1 MDAATEVIVLD
12 DSSDASSEG
21 EMTRASASTT
31 PPASPAMKWR
41 RAQSVGYADAVEAA
55 LAMAASLE
63 TKEPSASRKTTKKK
77 EKKVAPAPPL
87 LPTKAKKLQSKQ
99 HNDRRPLQAVKNRE
113 KTVHRRS
120 GRERQRSVQ
129 SSRSRKR
136 SNSLSSSSDSD
147 SSSSS
152 SSESR
157 RRPRFVVAG
166 GGDRPSTASSG
177 KSGLSARRRS
187 SASASGRHQV
197 EGRRRASA
205 GAQPRVKSKQPAEV
219 VDLLSSSSSSESSVR
234 CRSRSSSVSS
244 LTSSDNESVTR
255 TPVKTA
261 KKRLVLN
268 ERVSKPRPDTISGSK
283 SAETVGSLCPKQS
296 TGNPMPAGKRKRVLP
311 QMRREISG
319 GVKKRDR
326 DPGDQLT
333 KQKSGKKKPVGSG
346 ARSQDSVSKLS
357 TATQNAPVS
366 LLSSSSSDS
375 SDSSSPPSSPR
386 PVPARKS
393 VTTPSTAPQ
402 STGQAR
408 EGETDAF
415 GRYHCRKSVPG
426 GANSPPG
433 KAKSVSP
440 SSAPAVSAN
449 SLSSPS
455 PSPSPR
461 KKRRVLTYFDTD
473 HVALDD
479 LQAQERELAWIRS
492 QRKQTQTQNRSRSTK
507 TAVQKRKTSQEV
519 IYMDD
524 HSDASSA
531 VNSEERAHGDGQPKQ
546 SKTKVKLSAT
556 ADRTPLDSCNAMLHA
571 TSYRGVY
578 FDEAPPNILP
588 SRGQTCSVPFE
599 LDCDHPLTFYDE
611 TDTLASHCS
620 ILESFGKPTQCI
632 SSVFPSE
639 VAKPQSDV
647 TRAVSSLVMAHL
659 PIIRRCHRKKVQA
672 MLSEARKKIAAYQ
685 AALKKHKQTPR
696 GQNVMTSHLLPRST
710 AEKHVIRQLKAVQ
723 HTCSQNAG
731 SVSFQIGRGD
741 AFVQERTV
749 SSLIQINCIEET
761 RPLRKYT
768 TSIGLRAN
776 YRVEDD
782 PILRYT
788 VSTRPSETD
797 GGDELAKKYGL
808 QIGSVADEEVA
819 EFMLRLV
826 VGRLGDSEQVFHAL
840 KSELGFSQAYT
851 AYCELKKLHDSRQ
864 RARTRLDRIEKLRG
878 NGEHSSDPD
887 VAAIVKLLEQSSFSK
902 ASRSKTLS
910 RRLQPPICNLESSI
924 VDSLVD
930 GATAGMVAL
939 GLRASDSYN
948 ELVDVY
954 YGSFC
959 RMCYR
964 YACHEHGGDHPL
976 PARRVDPVYPRAQLT
991 AASCDR
997 SGAASSDEDVICL
1010 GSEVTGEARHFDTA
1024 ARVRREAAVPSVSK
1038 VQQVGVESDMDMS
1051 DGGSGP
1057 QQRRRQRK
1065 TMADPSEYLDAS
1077 HVSLV
1082 AEKMHSFLSVGSACG
1097 KLCWKNDG
1105 RIHVSAQRTTL
1116 SAAEL
1121 GVIRKLR
1128 ETMGD
1133 NSCLLSAIVGSAYC
1147 IEVHELIKKEQAN
1160 VERGGVADG
1169 VGRSEGRRVRNW
1181 KRGRRSGGSNH
1192 ELLQRT
1198 RNQRLQDR
1206 GTENHEYQPCMHEG
1220 MCDSTGCSC
1229 MKRDHMCEKACACS
1243 RDCPNRFE
1251 GCSCSPGECRTSKC
1265 PCFAALRECAPDT
1278 CISCGASEVA
1288 VSVATDNSRCA
1299 ISMCGNVNVT
1309 RSKHKRLG
1317 MRFSPIH
1324 GYGMY
1329 AREAISA
1336 TEYVYEYTGAMVSQD
1351 EAERR
1356 GLIYDTRDTSYLFDL
1371 NEDAVLD
1378 ALRCG
1383 SKSKFI
1389 NHDGE
1394 VPNCTAKVVSVCGVH
1409 HITIW
1414 ALRNIAVG
1422 EELVFDYGYKRSVG
1436 PDWSQRRAASKDS
1449 KDFS

>member
-63 TKEPSASRKTTKKK
+63 TKEPSASRNTTKKK
-77 EKKVAPAPPL
+77 EKKAAPAPPL
-87 LPTKAKKLQSKQ
+87 LPTKAKKLQ
-99 HNDRRPLQAVKNRE
+99 
-113 KTVHRRS
+113 
-120 GRERQRSVQ
+120 
-129 SSRSRKR
+129 
-136 SNSLSSSSDSD
+136 
-147 SSSSS
+147 
-152 SSESR
+152 
-157 RRPRFVVAG
+157 
-166 GGDRPSTASSG
+166 
-177 KSGLSARRRS
+177 
-187 SASASGRHQV
+187 
-197 EGRRRASA
+197 
-205 GAQPRVKSKQPAEV
+205 
-219 VDLLSSSSSSESSVR
+219 
-234 CRSRSSSVSS
+234 
-244 LTSSDNESVTR
+244 
-255 TPVKTA
+255 
-261 KKRLVLN
+261 
-268 ERVSKPRPDTISGSK
+268 
-283 SAETVGSLCPKQS
+283 
-296 TGNPMPAGKRKRVLP
+296 
-311 QMRREISG
+311 
-319 GVKKRDR
+319 
-326 DPGDQLT
+326 
-333 KQKSGKKKPVGSG
+333 
-346 ARSQDSVSKLS
+346 
-357 TATQNAPVS
+357 
-366 LLSSSSSDS
+366 
-375 SDSSSPPSSPR
+375 
-386 PVPARKS
+386 
-393 VTTPSTAPQ
+393 
-402 STGQAR
+402 
-408 EGETDAF
+408 
-415 GRYHCRKSVPG
+415 
-426 GANSPPG
+426 
-433 KAKSVSP
+433 
-440 SSAPAVSAN
+440 
-449 SLSSPS
+449 
-455 PSPSPR
+455 
-461 KKRRVLTYFDTD
+461 KKRRALTYFDTD

-492 QRKQTQTQNRSRSTK
+492 QRKQTQTQNQSRSTK
-507 TAVQKRKTSQEV
+507 TAAQKRKTSQEV

-556 ADRTPLDSCNAMLHA
+556 ADRTPLDSCNAMLHP

-599 LDCDHPLTFYDE
+599 LECDHPLTFYDE

-659 PIIRRCHRKKVQA
+659 LIIRRCHRKKVQA
-672 MLSEARKKIAAYQ
+672 MLSEARKKIGAYQ

-710 AEKHVIRQLKAVQ
+710 AEKHVVRQLKAVQ
-723 HTCSQNAG
+723 HTCSQSAG

-741 AFVQERTV
+741 AFVRERTV

-878 NGEHSSDPD
+878 DGEHSSDPD

-902 ASRSKTLS
+902 ASRSKALS

-930 GATAGMVAL
+930 GATAGMAAL

-997 SGAASSDEDVICL
+997 SGAASSDEDMICL

-1169 VGRSEGRRVRNW
+1169 VGRSGRRVRNW
-1181 KRGRRSGGSNH
+1181 KRGQRSGGSNH

-1243 RDCPNRFE
+1243 RDCPNRCVKQDGRQMNKFRVELWNTLVGNIFVKERILADFVTVVVLLGDRFE

-1265 PCFAALRECAPDT
+1265 PCFAALRECAPDA

-1288 VSVATDNSRCA
+1288 VSVATDTITPSRCE

-1329 AREAISA
+1329 ARE
-1336 TEYVYEYTGAMVSQD
+1336 
-1351 EAERR
+1351 
-1356 GLIYDTRDTSYLFDL
+1356 
-1371 NEDAVLD
+1371 
-1378 ALRCG
+1378 
-1383 SKSKFI
+1383 
-1389 NHDGE
+1389 
-1394 VPNCTAKVVSVCGVH
+1394 
-1409 HITIW
+1409 
-1414 ALRNIAVG
+1414 
-1422 EELVFDYGYKRSVG
+1422 
-1436 PDWSQRRAASKDS
+1436 
-1449 KDFS
+1449 

>member
-21 EMTRASASTT
+21 EMTRASA
-31 PPASPAMKWR
+31 

-63 TKEPSASRKTTKKK
+63 TKEPSASRNTTKKK
-77 EKKVAPAPPL
+77 EKKGPQRPAVAYKGQE
-87 LPTKAKKLQSKQ
+87 TT
-99 HNDRRPLQAVKNRE
+99 AVKNRE

-244 LTSSDNESVTR
+244 LMSSDNESVTR

-296 TGNPMPAGKRKRVLP
+296 TSNPMPAGKRKRVLP

-319 GVKKRDR
+319 GVKKRGR

-366 LLSSSSSDS
+366 LLSSLSSDS

-426 GANSPPG
+426 GANSPSG

-440 SSAPAVSAN
+440 SSASAVSAN

-492 QRKQTQTQNRSRSTK
+492 QRKQTQTQNQSRSTK
-507 TAVQKRKTSQEV
+507 TAAQKRKTSQEV

-556 ADRTPLDSCNAMLHA
+556 ADRTPLDS
-571 TSYRGVY
+571 Y
-578 FDEAPPNILP
+578 
-588 SRGQTCSVPFE
+588 
-599 LDCDHPLTFYDE
+599 E

-659 PIIRRCHRKKVQA
+659 LIIRRCHRKKVQA

-710 AEKHVIRQLKAVQ
+710 AEKYVVRQLKAVQ
-723 HTCSQNAG
+723 HTCSQK
-731 SVSFQIGRGD
+731 
-741 AFVQERTV
+741 RTV

-878 NGEHSSDPD
+878 DGEHSSDPD
-887 VAAIVKLLEQSSFSK
+887 VAAIVKLLEQ
-902 ASRSKTLS
+902 
-910 RRLQPPICNLESSI
+910 RLQPPICNLESSI

-930 GATAGMVAL
+930 GATAGMAAL
-939 GLRASDSYN
+939 GC
-948 ELVDVY
+948 LVDVY

-1133 NSCLLSAIVGSAYC
+1133 NSCLLSPSSARP
-1147 IEVHELIKKEQAN
+1147 IKEQAN

-1169 VGRSEGRRVRNW
+1169 VGRSGRRVRNW

-1243 RDCPNRFE
+1243 RDCPN
-1251 GCSCSPGECRTSKC
+1251 
-1265 PCFAALRECAPDT
+1265 
-1278 CISCGASEVA
+1278 
-1288 VSVATDNSRCA
+1288 
-1299 ISMCGNVNVT
+1299 
-1309 RSKHKRLG
+1309 
-1317 MRFSPIH
+1317 
-1324 GYGMY
+1324 
-1329 AREAISA
+1329 
-1336 TEYVYEYTGAMVSQD
+1336 
-1351 EAERR
+1351 
-1356 GLIYDTRDTSYLFDL
+1356 
-1371 NEDAVLD
+1371 
-1378 ALRCG
+1378 
-1383 SKSKFI
+1383 
-1389 NHDGE
+1389 
-1394 VPNCTAKVVSVCGVH
+1394 SVCGVH

-1449 KDFS
+1449 KDSS